1 MEALGELPI
10 FPDAVP
16 WEEAQ
21 AVLEDHALGDG
32 LPLVPPTRLRL
43 EAMLAAV
50 AAPDKSHGQVPPL
63 MGELTAAGVAYNCLL
78 AGCQPAE
85 LAVVLSAAE
94 ACLEPGFNLL
104 GILTTTGTPAV
115 VTVVHGGLAR
125 TLAMNAGSNCL
136 GPGNRANATMGR
148 AVALVMRNI
157 GGARPG
163 IGDMATMGQPG
174 KYTFCFAEDE
184 EGSQWDSLA
193 VERGFAPEASTVTLF
208 AGDGVQAVADQKSR
222 TPESL
227 ARTFAA
233 CLRVVDHPKMAM
245 AGDAFLIISPEHER
259 VFNNAGW
266 SKARLKEELDHLLMI
281 PGAELVAGAGG
292 IAEGLPA
299 SMADQTLP
307 KFRPG
312 GLNIVRAG
320 GGAGMFSAVIGGWAA
335 TGKIGSIPV
344 TKEITL

>member
-174 KYTFCFAEDE
+174 KYTFCFAEADD
-184 EGSQWDSLA
+184 GGLPPFPLRRSLA
-193 VERGFAPEASTVTLF
+193 ADTGALTVLGVSGTVEVLPAESGDTPEAILQPMASAMALAGTVSQ
-208 AGDGVQAVADQKSR
+208 GGRQAQPGEQFFLLP
-222 TPESL
+222 PEL
-227 ARTFAA
+227 ARQIAKRGWDLARIQDFLFSA
-233 CLRVVDHPKMAM
+233 HPT
-245 AGDAFLIISPEHER
+245 G
-259 VFNNAGW
+259 
-266 SKARLKEELDHLLMI
+266 ARGPRHI
-281 PGAELVAGAGG
+281 HP
-292 IAEGLPA
+292 
-299 SMADQTLP
+299 
-307 KFRPG
+307 
-312 GLNIVRAG
+312 IVT
-320 GGAGMFSAVIGGWAA
+320 GGAGVKMTYLPLWAGGSLSVTRAVRDL
-335 TGKIGSIPV
+335 SR
-344 TKEITL
+344 